1 MFLNLQYIAWFDLS
15 RSSKLGCKRPFFF
28 KEWWI
33 FQLQNVSAILAPS
46 NRPVPGKSCFFSS
59 CGMFT
64 GAVWLVNL
72 KFAAKSAEVL
82 PRWLCITSKEMFCKL
97 RYPFLSYYAKVTT
110 FIYNWSPNGRKKK
123 GISHIFCWIHENFV
137 DICLEIKLW
146 ILKTITADWFS
157 VRHNFWLEL

>member
-1 MFLNLQYIAWFDLS
+1 MF
-15 RSSKLGCKRPFFF
+15 
-28 KEWWI
+28 
-33 FQLQNVSAILAPS
+33 
-46 NRPVPGKSCFFSS
+46 FFSS

-82 PRWLCITSKEMFCKL
+82 PRWLCIISKEMFCKL
-97 RYPFLSYYAKVTT
+97 RYPFLSNYTKVTT

-137 DICLEIKLW
+137 DNCPKINLCDLKIMCSIDFIVMIIFNGW
-146 ILKTITADWFS
+146 ILAWVSKTFFISMKSLNYILFGKVIMADF
-157 VRHNFWLEL
+157 

>member
-1 MFLNLQYIAWFDLS
+1 MLGSTSVEVQSLVVRGHSSSRNGGFFNYKMCLQFLRHQIGLCLVNH
-15 RSSKLGCKRPFFF
+15 
-28 KEWWI
+28 
-33 FQLQNVSAILAPS
+33 V
-46 NRPVPGKSCFFSS
+46 FFSS

-82 PRWLCITSKEMFCKL
+82 PRWLCIISKEMFCKL

-146 ILKTITADWFS
+146 DLRNVCFNRD
-157 VRHNFWLEL
+157 N